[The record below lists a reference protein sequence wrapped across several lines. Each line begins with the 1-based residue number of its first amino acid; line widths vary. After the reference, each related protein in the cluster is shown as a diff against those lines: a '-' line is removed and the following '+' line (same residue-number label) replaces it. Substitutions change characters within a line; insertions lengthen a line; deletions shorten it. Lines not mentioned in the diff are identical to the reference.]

1 MRNRNLRNSFLLNFI
16 KNAKTEDL
24 LIQLQYLDVLDKQNA
39 YLITENNSLRANL
52 DKIYSYL
59 NNSVFLKNNV
69 DPQVMLEEIN
79 LLCSDD
85 DVDDDIDGDL

>member
-1 MRNRNLRNSFLLNFI
+1 M
-16 KNAKTEDL
+16 
-24 LIQLQYLDVLDKQNA
+24 
-39 YLITENNSLRANL
+39 NNSLRAKL

-69 DPQVMLEEIN
+69 DPKVMLEEID

-85 DVDDDIDGDL
+85 LDDD

>member
-1 MRNRNLRNSFLLNFI
+1 MRNRTLRDSFLLNFI

-39 YLITENNSLRANL
+39 YLISENNTLRANL
-52 DKIYSYL
+52 DKVYSYL

-69 DPQVMLEEIN
+69 APKVMLEEID

-85 DVDDDIDGDL
+85 DSDDV

>member
-1 MRNRNLRNSFLLNFI
+1 MRNRTLRDSFLLNFI

-39 YLITENNSLRANL
+39 YLISENNTLRANL
-52 DKIYSYL
+52 DKVYSYL

-69 DPQVMLEEIN
+69 DLKVMLEEID

-85 DVDDDIDGDL
+85 DSDDV

>member
-1 MRNRNLRNSFLLNFI
+1 MRNRILRDSFLLNFI

-39 YLITENNSLRANL
+39 YLISENNTLRANL
-52 DKIYSYL
+52 DKVYSYL

-69 DPQVMLEEIN
+69 DPKVMLEEID

-85 DVDDDIDGDL
+85 DSDDV